1 MNYERLPNDKLRRFK
16 YPNLIAELIESGY
29 SICACADHM
38 GLGRRAEDDSEVW
51 AKLRGKDEV
60 SVKEVLGL
68 TSLFRVS
75 LDYLFS
81 HDLMTISGETYA
93 FVRWK
98 DENEKR
104 EKERQEYLTYQELEK
119 ELKEKPYLL
128 DFMIEATKWTE
139 RELKEAIKLL
149 KTA

>member
-1 MNYERLPNDKLRRFK
+1 MNYERLSNDELRRFK

-38 GLGRRAEDDSEVW
+38 GLGRRGEDDSEVW
-51 AKLRGKDEV
+51 AKLRGEHEV
-60 SVKEVLGL
+60 SAKEALGL
-68 TSLFRVS
+68 ASLFGVD
-75 LDYLFS
+75 LKYLFS

-98 DENEKR
+98 DENEKK
-104 EKERQEYLTYQELEK
+104 EKERQEYLMYQEIER

-128 DFMIEATKWTE
+128 DFMKEAMKWTE
-139 RELKEAIKLL
+139 SELGEAIELL